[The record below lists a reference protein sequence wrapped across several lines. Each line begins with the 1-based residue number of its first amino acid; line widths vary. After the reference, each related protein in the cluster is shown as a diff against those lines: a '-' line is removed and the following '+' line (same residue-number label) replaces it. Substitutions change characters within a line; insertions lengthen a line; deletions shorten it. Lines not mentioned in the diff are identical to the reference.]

1 MPATPMT
8 VPNLVQIRTRGLLG
22 KWVKYNYFFIY
33 LFIPFYFMNFTK
45 FGTLMQNGPLNLSD
59 R

>member
-1 MPATPMT
+1 MPATPM
-8 VPNLVQIRTRGLLG
+8 PNLVQIRTRGLLG
-22 KWVKYNYFFIY
+22 KWVKYNYLFIY

-45 FGTLMQNGPLNLSD
+45 FSTLMQNGPLNLSD